1 LLEACQAQVAP
12 APVAPASV
20 VACPLVVLVVLA
32 SVAGCPL
39 VVLVVLASVAACLLV
54 ASVAACLLVD
64 SVVLGEL
71 QEDNLSV
78 RGLKV
83 PPLSVHVVLI
93 SRSGSIH

>member
-1 LLEACQAQVAP
+1 
-12 APVAPASV
+12 V

-54 ASVAACLLVD
+54 ASVEACLLAAL
-64 SVVLGEL
+64 VVLGEL
-71 QEDNLSV
+71 QGDNPSV

-93 SRSGSIH
+93 SKSGSIH